1 LLYTLGDSLAVSV
14 VIRTRDKEEHLGS
27 LLSNLARQS
36 SPVSEIVVA
45 DNFSSKEK
53 LQDLIYDL
61 KEIKWKYF
69 RNSRMTLFPFSDRE
83 FSHAYS
89 TNFAVNLAENEL
101 VCITNGHSL
110 PTSLYWLEQGLRHF
124 VDPSVAGVS
133 GFFIPH
139 MEGTVL
145 GKLDAT
151 LYYFSQKAIAH
162 PVWCSTINCI
172 IRKSL
177 WKEYPFDENLPKLI
191 PETKEYGSEDY
202 DWSREMAA
210 RGFKI
215 VIDPSFTVFHSHYK
229 GIGEMKRNISNY
241 FVYRKLQQQLNS
253 LSRPRQSTSKVTDA
267 LDIESRIVNV
277 S

>member
-1 LLYTLGDSLAVSV
+1 MAVSV
-14 VIRTRDKEEHLGS
+14 VIRTKDKEKYFDS
-27 LLSNLARQS
+27 LLNNLAHQS
-36 SPVSEIVVA
+36 FRVSEIVVA

-53 LQDLIYDL
+53 LQELTHDIR
-61 KEIKWKYF
+61 EIKRKYF
-69 RNSRMTLFPFSDRE
+69 RDRKITLFPFSDGE

-89 TNFAVNLAENEL
+89 TNFAVSLAENEL
-101 VCITNGHSL
+101 VCITNAHSL
-110 PTSLYWLEQGLRHF
+110 PTSLSWLELGLKHF
-124 VDPSVAGVS
+124 SDPSVAGVS

-139 MEGTVL
+139 MDGTVF
-145 GKLDAT
+145 GKFDAT
-151 LYYFSQKAIAH
+151 IYYFSQKAIAH

-229 GIGEMKRNISNY
+229 NLSELKRNLSNY

-253 LSRPRQSTSKVTDA
+253 FSRPRHSTSKVMDA
-267 LDIESRIVNV
+267 KDTESRIVEV
-277 S
+277 F